1 MSIAANVTITGRL
14 IGCIDSRDTTITSGI
29 YMTLFPRVTCQVS
42 RSVLYRPALL
52 YCQYSDA
59 ISCRPASALCICMQR
74 RVPGCQ
80 YARCS
85 ILSCCCFWSAQ
96 VGGKSLQ
103 DKMVKLISLKLTL
116 KFLGSSN
123 ILQTRQEQIKH
134 NSGASILAAELLWWW
149 RGEVSRVTSG
159 PCLHVS
165 VSPLVLQKVPSE
177 GS

>member
-1 MSIAANVTITGRL
+1 MSIAANATITGRL

-29 YMTLFPRVTCQVS
+29 YMTLFPRVTCPAQCCIARHHCIVKWCHLVS
-42 RSVLYRPALL
+42 PRICTLHAAQGARLPVCTVQHSVLLL
-52 YCQYSDA
+52 LLLLLIRSSWQ
-59 ISCRPASALCICMQR
+59 
-74 RVPGCQ
+74 
-80 YARCS
+80 
-85 ILSCCCFWSAQ
+85 
-96 VGGKSLQ
+96 KSLQ

-165 VSPLVLQKVPSE
+165 MSPLVLQKVPSE
-177 GS
+177 GL